1 MTHDEAIP
9 QMTDEELLAA
19 LDHDEGYRVIR
30 ELGHGET
37 GATELVRRC
46 GGAGTGADGAGD
58 EGEGT
63 GKPPAGGRLLVRK
76 RIPAALANRRAWE
89 AARACDEPLLARVRD
104 IYELPDQL
112 VVVYDYVPGET
123 LSKLVGDA
131 QGLDPASACAVA
143 LDVCRAVGA
152 LHRAGVVHRDVT
164 PSNVIVSVDGAHL
177 IDLGIARLADPRT
190 GADGD
195 APASRDT
202 TTLGTTGFAAPEQYG
217 FARTDARADVYSI
230 GRLVAWM
237 LAGGFGE
244 DGTADAALAGLDRAA
259 PALAAVVR
267 KACSFD
273 RDARYGSAD
282 ELARALRQAIPDA
295 AAGRGATGRGATG
308 RDRAVGEPVGA
319 AERERSGATPA
330 GASPQS
336 AASVEGTP
344 SEDAPA
350 GGASGRGESTEGMS
364 VEGAPGRDAP
374 AGGSVAEGSPADA
387 TSEQGAPRRARRGR
401 GTGAPRSL
409 GVVSPSDLVGSL
421 RSAGVTRILLALAS
435 TLTLGLAWSIHM
447 LGVAADDLAKAD
459 GLADQVFMV
468 AICVSFGVAWVYATF
483 LEVPGA
489 ILHAGPYRGEA
500 HPVRRALRRC
510 AAVFLLALAVVVVLR
525 TVQLNMGG

>member
-1 MTHDEAIP
+1 MTHDEATP

-37 GATELVRRC
+37 GTTELVRRC
-46 GGAGTGADGAGD
+46 GGAGANGAGGSGARP
-58 EGEGT
+58 GEL
-63 GKPPAGGRLLVRK
+63 PAGGRLLVRK

-89 AARACDEPLLARVRD
+89 AARTCDEPLLARVRD

-112 VVVYDYVPGET
+112 VVVYDYVPGEP

-195 APASRDT
+195 ARASRDT

-244 DGTADAALAGLDRAA
+244 DGTADAALAGLDQAA

-295 AAGRGATGRGATG
+295 AAGRDATG

-319 AERERSGATPA
+319 AERQRSGATPA

-336 AASVEGTP
+336 VAFVEGAS

-350 GGASGRGESTEGMS
+350 GGASGRGESTEGMPA
-364 VEGAPGRDAP
+364 EGAPGRDAP
-374 AGGSVAEGSPADA
+374 AGGSIAEGSPAEA
-387 TSEQGAPRRARRGR
+387 EPEQAAPRRARRRR

-421 RSAGVTRILLALAS
+421 RSAGVTRILLALAF

-459 GLADQVFMV
+459 GLADRVFM
-468 AICVSFGVAWVYATF
+468 ATICVSFGVAWVYATF

-489 ILHAGPYRGEA
+489 ILHAGPYCGEA

-510 AAVFLLALAVVVVLR
+510 AAAFLLALAVVVVLR